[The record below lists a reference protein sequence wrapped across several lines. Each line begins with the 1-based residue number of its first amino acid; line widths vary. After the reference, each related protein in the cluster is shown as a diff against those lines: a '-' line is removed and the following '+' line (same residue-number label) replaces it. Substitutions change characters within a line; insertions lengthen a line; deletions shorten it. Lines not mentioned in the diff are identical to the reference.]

1 MLIRSPFDIPSNHH
15 EWGLQEVGARGPSS
29 RGNLLAGVPRSIVL
43 MVIVLSINNFA
54 FGYLMVYISAYL
66 PEIGVPAT
74 TVGLML
80 GMEGLTMAVMAIP
93 FGIISDRK
101 GRKRLLI
108 TGSLGPFPMFLAF
121 ALTTDAAVMI
131 AASALG
137 GLFEGVYLATVNA
150 LIADQ
155 TAPEDRNVAFTL
167 SFILGGAGSAL
178 GMAFPFFL
186 PELGILLGIEKA
198 ALHAGLLYIFA
209 LISLATPPA
218 LWSILRGVK
227 ESVRGSPG
235 AWRGKGLGILFKFS
249 GINSIIGLGAGF
261 IIPLIPTWLYLKF
274 AVPDSFS
281 GPILAIANATIGL
294 GAAFSP
300 KLASKLGSVKAIV
313 FTQGLSLAFM
323 VALAFIGDFFTAAFL
338 YVIRTGLMNMAS
350 PLMDAFLMGIVHP
363 EQRGFASSLNSVIWR
378 IPNSITTIIG
388 GAILASGNFEL
399 PFLVAGGFYVVGI
412 SLFYLVFKDV
422 KQVG

>member
-1 MLIRSPFDIPSNHH
+1 MGKGVFGDI
-15 EWGLQEVGARGPSS
+15 
-29 RGNLLAGVPRSIVL
+29 PRSIML
-43 MVIVLSINNFA
+43 MIIILAINNFA

-101 GRKRLLI
+101 GRKNLLI
-108 TGSLGPFPMFLAF
+108 AGSLGPFPMFLAF

-131 AASALG
+131 VAAALG

-155 TAPEDRNVAFTL
+155 TPLKDRNVAFTL

-178 GMAFPFFL
+178 GMAFPFFF
-186 PELGILLGIEKA
+186 PQLGSLIGVEKA
-198 ALHAGLLYIFA
+198 ALHSGLLCLFAIF
-209 LISLATPPA
+209 SLATPLF

-227 ESVRGSPG
+227 EAIRGSPG
-235 AWRGKGLGILFKFS
+235 AWRGKGLGMLLKFS

-281 GPILAIANATIGL
+281 GPILAIANATIGF

-300 KLASKLGSVKAIV
+300 KLASKLGSVKSIV
-313 FTQGLSLAFM
+313 LTQGLSLAFM
-323 VALAFIGDFFTAAFL
+323 VTLAFIGDFFTAALL

-350 PLMDAFLMGIVHP
+350 PLLDAYLMGIVHP

-399 PFLVAGGFYVVGI
+399 PFLVAGSFYAVGI
-412 SLFYLVFKDV
+412 SLFYLSFKDV
-422 KQVG
+422 KQIG